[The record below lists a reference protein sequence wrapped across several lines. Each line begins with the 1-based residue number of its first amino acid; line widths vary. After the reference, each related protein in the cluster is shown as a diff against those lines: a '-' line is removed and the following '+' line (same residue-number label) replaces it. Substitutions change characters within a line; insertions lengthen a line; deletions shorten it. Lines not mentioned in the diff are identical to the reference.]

1 MNVLD
6 KIDQFINEINKRSF
20 ETQIRKAK
28 KDKNRLKNLQSTIQS
43 MVDGMMLSKKDGSD
57 LMNKINSML

>member
-6 KIDQFINEINKRSF
+6 KIDQFINEINKRNF
-20 ETQIRKAK
+20 ENQIRKAK